1 MYEQPSWLHE
11 LWIARETLWA
21 GFLTSVQCS
30 ALAIVCGTLIGVFA
44 GLILTYGNVWA
55 RLPFRIYVDLIRGTP
70 VFVLVLAVFY
80 MTPALGLPIS
90 AFQAGALGLTLFC
103 GSHVAEIVR
112 GALQA
117 IPRGQLEASK
127 AIGLTF
133 GQSLM
138 YVLLPQALRQILP
151 TWVNSSTEIVK
162 ASTLLSVIGVA
173 ELLLSTQQVIARTF
187 MTLEFYLF
195 AGFLFFVINY
205 AIELLGRQI
214 EKRVALP

>member
-1 MYEQPSWLHE
+1 MYQPPSWLHE
-11 LWIARETLWA
+11 LWIAREALWA

-30 ALAIVCGTLIGVFA
+30 ALAILFGTLLGMLT
-44 GLILTYGNVWA
+44 GLVLTYGSVWL
-55 RLPFRIYVDLIRGTP
+55 RLPFRLYVDLIRGTP
-70 VFVLVLAVFY
+70 VFVLVLACFY
-80 MTPALGLPIS
+80 VAPVLGLPIS

-117 IPRGQLEASK
+117 LPRGQMEASQ

-133 GQSLM
+133 YQSLG

-173 ELLLSTQQVIARTF
+173 ELLLSTQQVIARNF
-187 MTLEFYLF
+187 MTLQFYLF
-195 AGFLFFVINY
+195 AGLLFFLINY
-205 AIELLGRQI
+205 AIELLGRHI

>member
-1 MYEQPSWLHE
+1 
-11 LWIARETLWA
+11 
-21 GFLTSVQCS
+21 
-30 ALAIVCGTLIGVFA
+30 
-44 GLILTYGNVWA
+44 
-55 RLPFRIYVDLIRGTP
+55 
-70 VFVLVLAVFY
+70 
-80 MTPALGLPIS
+80 
-90 AFQAGALGLTLFC
+90 
-103 GSHVAEIVR
+103 VAEIVR
-112 GALQA
+112 GSLQA
-117 IPRGQLEASK
+117 IPRGQLEAGK

-133 GQSLM
+133 SQSLS

-173 ELLLSTQQVIARTF
+173 ELLLSTQQVIARNF
-187 MTLEFYLF
+187 MTLQFYLF

>member
-1 MYEQPSWLHE
+1 MYESQSWLQE
-11 LWIARETLWA
+11 LWIARGALLD
-21 GFLTSVQCS
+21 GFLTTIQCS
-30 ALAIVCGTLIGVFA
+30 VMAIICGTVIGMFA
-44 GLILTYGNVWA
+44 GLVLTYGKLWG

-70 VFVLVLAVFY
+70 VFVLVLACFY
-80 MTPALGLPIS
+80 MAPALGWKIS

-117 IPRGQLEASK
+117 IPRGQLEAGK

-133 GQSLM
+133 KQSLA

-195 AGFLFFVINY
+195 AGVLFFIINY

>member
-1 MYEQPSWLHE
+1 MYESHSWLQE
-11 LWIARETLWA
+11 LWIARETLWL
-21 GFLTSVQCS
+21 GFLTSIECS
-30 ALAIVCGTLIGVFA
+30 ALAIICGTLIGMLA
-44 GLILTYGNVWA
+44 GLVLTYGKLWG
-55 RLPFRIYVDLIRGTP
+55 RLPFRVYVDLIRGTP
-70 VFVLVLAVFY
+70 VFVLVLACFY
-80 MTPALGLPIS
+80 MAPALGWQIS

-117 IPRGQLEASK
+117 IPHGQLEAGK

-133 GQSLM
+133 RQSLG

-195 AGFLFFVINY
+195 AGFLFFIINY

>member
-1 MYEQPSWLHE
+1 MYESQSWWQE
-11 LWIARETLWA
+11 LWIARETLWE
-21 GFLTSVQCS
+21 GFQTSVACS
-30 ALAIVCGTLIGVFA
+30 VLAIVCGTLIGIVA
-44 GLILTYGNVWA
+44 GLILTYGKFWMRV
-55 RLPFRIYVDLIRGTP
+55 PFRLYVDLIRGTP
-70 VFVLVLAVFY
+70 VFVLVLACFY
-80 MTPALGLPIS
+80 MAPALGWQIS

-112 GALQA
+112 GSLQA
-117 IPRGQLEASK
+117 IPRGQMEASK

-133 GQSLM
+133 HQALG

-195 AGFLFFVINY
+195 AGFLFFIINY
-205 AIELLGRQI
+205 SIELLGRHI

>member
-1 MYEQPSWLHE
+1 MDEASWLHE
-11 LWIARETLWA
+11 LWIARGALLD
-21 GFLTSVQCS
+21 GFLTTIQCS
-30 ALAIVCGTLIGVFA
+30 VMAIICGTVIGMFA
-44 GLILTYGNVWA
+44 GLVLTYGKLWG

-70 VFVLVLAVFY
+70 VFVLVLACFY
-80 MTPALGLPIS
+80 MAPALGWQIS

-117 IPRGQLEASK
+117 IPRGQLEAGK

-133 GQSLM
+133 KQSLA

-195 AGFLFFVINY
+195 AGFLFFIINY

>member
-1 MYEQPSWLHE
+1 MYEAHSWLQE
-11 LWIARETLWA
+11 LWIARGALLS
-21 GFLTSVQCS
+21 GFLTTIQCS
-30 ALAIVCGTLIGVFA
+30 VIAIICGTVIGLFA
-44 GLILTYGNVWA
+44 GLVLTYGKLWS
-55 RLPFRIYVDLIRGTP
+55 RLPFRLYVDLIRGTP
-70 VFVLVLAVFY
+70 VFVLVLACFY
-80 MTPALGLPIS
+80 MAPALGWQVS

-117 IPRGQLEASK
+117 IPRGQLEAGK

-133 GQSLM
+133 KQSLA

-195 AGFLFFVINY
+195 AGLLFFIINY

>member
-1 MYEQPSWLHE
+1 MYEQPGWLQE
-11 LWIARETLWA
+11 LWVARETLWA
-21 GFLTSVQCS
+21 GFLTSVQC
-30 ALAIVCGTLIGVFA
+30 AGLAIVFGTVIGVFA
-44 GLILTYGNVWA
+44 GLVLTYGKWWA
-55 RLPFRIYVDLIRGTP
+55 RLPFRAYVDLIRGTP
-70 VFVLVLAVFY
+70 VFVLVLACFY
-80 MTPALGLPIS
+80 MAPALGWQIG

-117 IPRGQLEASK
+117 IPRGQLEAGK

-133 GQSLM
+133 PQSLG

-162 ASTLLSVIGVA
+162 ASM
-173 ELLLSTQQVIARTF
+173 LLSTQQVIARNF

>member
-1 MYEQPSWLHE
+1 MYQPPGWLQE
-11 LWIARETLWA
+11 LWTAREVLWS
-21 GFLTSVQCS
+21 GFLTSIQCS
-30 ALAIVCGTLIGVFA
+30 ALAIVAGTLIGMLA
-44 GLILTYGNVWA
+44 GLVLTYGGFFA
-55 RLPFRIYVDLIRGTP
+55 RLPIRLYVDLIRGTP

-80 MTPALGLPIS
+80 MVPALGWHIS
-90 AFQAGALGLTLFC
+90 AFQAGAIGLTLFC
-103 GSHVAEIVR
+103 GSHVSEIVR

-117 IPRGQLEASK
+117 IPRGQIEAGK
-127 AIGLTF
+127 AIGLRFNQT
-133 GQSLM
+133 LR
-138 YVLLPQALRQILP
+138 YLLLPQAMRQILP

-195 AGFLFFVINY
+195 AGFLFFLINY

>member
-1 MYEQPSWLHE
+1 MYEAHSWLQE
-11 LWIARETLWA
+11 LWIAREALLA
-21 GFLTSVQCS
+21 GFLTTVQCS
-30 ALAIVCGTLIGVFA
+30 LLAIVCGTVIGMFA
-44 GLILTYGNVWA
+44 GLVLTYGNVWA
-55 RLPFRIYVDLIRGTP
+55 RTPFRAYVDLIRGTP
-70 VFVLVLAVFY
+70 VFVLVLACFY
-80 MTPALGLPIS
+80 MAPALGWQIT

-133 GQSLM
+133 KQALG

-173 ELLLSTQQVIARTF
+173 EMLLSTQQVIARTF
-187 MTLEFYLF
+187 MTLQFYLF
-195 AGFLFFVINY
+195 AGLLFFIINY

>member
-1 MYEQPSWLHE
+1 MYQPPGWLQE
-11 LWIARETLWA
+11 VWNAREVLWS
-21 GFLTSVQCS
+21 GFLTSIQCS
-30 ALAIVCGTLIGVFA
+30 ALAILFGTLIGMFA
-44 GLILTYGNVWA
+44 GLVLTYGSFFA
-55 RLPFRIYVDLIRGTP
+55 RLPIRLYVDLIRGTP

-80 MTPALGLPIS
+80 MVPALGWQIT

-103 GSHVAEIVR
+103 GSHVSEIVR
-112 GALQA
+112 GALQSIA
-117 IPRGQLEASK
+117 RGQLEAGK
-127 AIGLTF
+127 AIGLRF
-133 GQSLM
+133 GQSLR
-138 YVLLPQALRQILP
+138 YVLLPQAMRQILP

-195 AGFLFFVINY
+195 AGFLFFLINY
-205 AIELLGRQI
+205 AIELLGRYI

>member
-1 MYEQPSWLHE
+1 MYEAHSWLQE
-11 LWIARETLWA
+11 LWIAREALWD
-21 GFLTSVQCS
+21 GFLTTIQCS
-30 ALAIVCGTLIGVFA
+30 VMAIICGTVIGMFA
-44 GLILTYGNVWA
+44 GLVLTYGNVWA
-55 RLPFRIYVDLIRGTP
+55 RTPFRAYVDLIRGTP
-70 VFVLVLAVFY
+70 VFVLVLACFY
-80 MTPALGLPIS
+80 MAPALGWQIS

-133 GQSLM
+133 KQALG

-195 AGFLFFVINY
+195 AGFMFFIINY

>member
-1 MYEQPSWLHE
+1 MYQPPSWLHE
-11 LWIARETLWA
+11 LWIAREALWA

-30 ALAIVCGTLIGVFA
+30 ALAILFGTLLGMLT
-44 GLILTYGNVWA
+44 GLVLTYGSVWL
-55 RLPFRIYVDLIRGTP
+55 RLPFRLYVDLIRGTP
-70 VFVLVLAVFY
+70 VFVLVLACFY
-80 MTPALGLPIS
+80 VAPVLGLPIS

-117 IPRGQLEASK
+117 LPRGQMEASQ

-133 GQSLM
+133 YQSLG

-173 ELLLSTQQVIARTF
+173 ELLLSTQQVIARNF

-195 AGFLFFVINY
+195 AGLLFFLINY
-205 AIELLGRQI
+205 AIELLGRHI

>member
-1 MYEQPSWLHE
+1 MYEAHSWLQE
-11 LWIARETLWA
+11 LWIARETLLS
-21 GFLTSVQCS
+21 GFLTSIECS
-30 ALAIVCGTLIGVFA
+30 ALAIICGTVIGMFA
-44 GLILTYGNVWA
+44 GLVLTYGNVWS
-55 RLPFRIYVDLIRGTP
+55 RLPFRFYVDLIRGTP

-80 MTPALGLPIS
+80 MAPALGWQIS

-112 GALQA
+112 GSLQA
-117 IPRGQLEASK
+117 IPRGQLEAGK

-133 GQSLM
+133 GQSLS

-173 ELLLSTQQVIARTF
+173 ELLLSTQQIIARNF
-187 MTLEFYLF
+187 MTLQFYLF
-195 AGFLFFVINY
+195 AGFLFFIINY
-205 AIELLGRQI
+205 AIELLGRHI

>member
-1 MYEQPSWLHE
+1 MYEAHSWLHE
-11 LWIARETLWA
+11 LWIARQTLWE
-21 GFLTSVQCS
+21 GFQTTVACSV
-30 ALAIVCGTLIGVFA
+30 LAILFGTVIGLFS
-44 GLILTYGNVWA
+44 GLMLTYGRWWMRA
-55 RLPFRIYVDLIRGTP
+55 PFRLYVDLIRGTP

-80 MTPALGLPIS
+80 MAPALGLRVS
-90 AFQAGALGLTLFC
+90 AFGAGALGLTLFC

-117 IPRGQLEASK
+117 IPRGQLEAGR

-133 GQSLM
+133 AQSLQF
-138 YVLLPQALRQILP
+138 VLLPQALRQILP

-173 ELLLSTQQVIARTF
+173 ELLLSTQQVIARNF
-187 MTLEFYLF
+187 MTLQFYVF
-195 AGFLFFVINY
+195 VGFLFFLINY

>member
-1 MYEQPSWLHE
+1 MYESQSWLQE
-11 LWIARETLWA
+11 LWIARQALLD
-21 GFLTSVQCS
+21 GFLTTIQCS
-30 ALAIVCGTLIGVFA
+30 VMAIICGTVIGMFA
-44 GLILTYGNVWA
+44 GLVLTYGKLWG

-70 VFVLVLAVFY
+70 VFVLVLACFY
-80 MTPALGLPIS
+80 MAPALGWKIS

-117 IPRGQLEASK
+117 IPRGQLEAGK

-133 GQSLM
+133 KQSLA

-195 AGFLFFVINY
+195 AGFLFFIINY

>member
-1 MYEQPSWLHE
+1 M
-11 LWIARETLWA
+11 
-21 GFLTSVQCS
+21 
-30 ALAIVCGTLIGVFA
+30 LIGVPKE
-44 GLILTYGNVWA
+44 IKNHEY
-55 RLPFRIYVDLIRGTP
+55 RI
-70 VFVLVLAVFY
+70 
-80 MTPALGLPIS
+80 
-90 AFQAGALGLTLFC
+90 GLTPSGARELVSN
-103 GSHVAEIVR
+103 GHQVIVQR
-112 GALQA
+112 DG
-117 IPRGQLEASK
+117 GK

-133 GQSLM
+133 YQSLG

-205 AIELLGRQI
+205 AIELFGRYI

>member
-1 MYEQPSWLHE
+1 MAEPGIH
-11 LWIARETLWA
+11 
-21 GFLTSVQCS
+21 FLDAHGPEGVR
-30 ALAIVCGTLIGVFA
+30 LYAIGDVHG
-44 GLILTYGNVWA
+44 
-55 RLPFRIYVDLIRGTP
+55 RVDL
-70 VFVLVLAVFY
+70 LAA
-80 MTPALGLPIS
+80 MHQRIES
-90 AFQAGALGLTLFC
+90 DAG
-103 GSHVAEIVR
+103 
-112 GALQA
+112 
-117 IPRGQLEASK
+117 K

-133 GQSLM
+133 YQSLG

-173 ELLLSTQQVIARTF
+173 ELLLSTQQIIARTF

-205 AIELLGRQI
+205 GIELLGRHI

>member
-1 MYEQPSWLHE
+1 MPE
-11 LWIARETLWA
+11 
-21 GFLTSVQCS
+21 
-30 ALAIVCGTLIGVFA
+30 
-44 GLILTYGNVWA
+44 LTYYARKINVVYGTFWMRA
-55 RLPFRIYVDLIRGTP
+55 PFRFYVDIIRGTP
-70 VFVLVLAVFY
+70 VFVLVLACFY
-80 MTPALGLPIS
+80 MAPALGWQIS
-90 AFQAGALGLTLFC
+90 AFGAGTLGLTLFC

-117 IPRGQLEASK
+117 LPSGQMEASK

-133 GQSLM
+133 YQALG

-173 ELLLSTQQVIARTF
+173 ELLLSTQQIIARTF

-195 AGFLFFVINY
+195 AGLLFFVINY
-205 AIELLGRQI
+205 AIELLGRHI

>member
-1 MYEQPSWLHE
+1 MYQPPSWLQQ
-11 LWIARETLWA
+11 LWVARGALWA
-21 GFLTSVQCS
+21 GLVTTLQCS
-30 ALAIVCGTLIGVFA
+30 LLAILCGTVLGVVA
-44 GLILTYGNVWA
+44 GLALTYGRRWS
-55 RLPFRIYVDLIRGTP
+55 RWPFRLYVDVIRGTP
-70 VFVLVLAVFY
+70 VFVLVLACFY
-80 MTPALGLPIS
+80 MAPALGWQIS
-90 AFQAGALGLTLFC
+90 AFAAGALGLALFC

-133 GQSLM
+133 NQALG

-151 TWVNSSTEIVK
+151 TWVNASTEIVK

-187 MTLEFYLF
+187 MTLQFYLF
-195 AGFLFFVINY
+195 AGVLFFLINY
-205 AIELLGRQI
+205 AIELLGRHI

>member
-1 MYEQPSWLHE
+1 MYEAHSWLQE
-11 LWIARETLWA
+11 LWIAREALLA
-21 GFLTSVQCS
+21 GFLTTIQCS
-30 ALAIVCGTLIGVFA
+30 VIAIICGTVIGLFA
-44 GLILTYGNVWA
+44 GLVLTYGKLWS
-55 RLPFRIYVDLIRGTP
+55 RLPFRLYVDLIRGTP
-70 VFVLVLAVFY
+70 VFVLVLACFY
-80 MTPALGLPIS
+80 MAPALGWQVS

-117 IPRGQLEASK
+117 IPRGQLEAGK

-133 GQSLM
+133 KQSLA

-195 AGFLFFVINY
+195 AGFLFFIINY

>member
-1 MYEQPSWLHE
+1 M
-11 LWIARETLWA
+11 
-21 GFLTSVQCS
+21 
-30 ALAIVCGTLIGVFA
+30 
-44 GLILTYGNVWA
+44 
-55 RLPFRIYVDLIRGTP
+55 
-70 VFVLVLAVFY
+70 
-80 MTPALGLPIS
+80 
-90 AFQAGALGLTLFC
+90 
-103 GSHVAEIVR
+103 R

-117 IPRGQLEASK
+117 IPRGQLEAGK
-127 AIGLTF
+127 AIGLRF
-133 GQSLM
+133 GQSLR
-138 YVLLPQALRQILP
+138 YVLLPQAMRQILP

-195 AGFLFFVINY
+195 AGFLFFLINY

>member
-1 MYEQPSWLHE
+1 MYEAHTWLQE
-11 LWIARETLWA
+11 LWIARQTLWD
-21 GFLTSVQCS
+21 GFLASVAVS
-30 ALAIVCGTLIGVFA
+30 LLSIICGTVLGVVT
-44 GLILTYGNVWA
+44 GLALTYG
-55 RLPFRIYVDLIRGTP
+55 RLWMRVPFRIYVDLIRGTP
-70 VFVLVLAVFY
+70 VFVLVLACFY
-80 MTPALGLPIS
+80 MLPALGLQVS
-90 AFQAGALGLTLFC
+90 AFQAGAIGLTLFC

-117 IPRGQLEASK
+117 IPLGQMEAGK

-133 GQSLM
+133 FQSLG

-187 MTLEFYLF
+187 MTLQFYLF
-195 AGFLFFVINY
+195 VGFLFFVINY
-205 AIELLGRQI
+205 AIELLGRHI

>member
-1 MYEQPSWLHE
+1 MYESPSWLHE
-11 LWIARETLWA
+11 LWVAREVLWS

-30 ALAIVCGTLIGVFA
+30 MLAILLGTLVGIVA
-44 GLILTYGNVWA
+44 GLVLTYGKLWMRV
-55 RLPFRIYVDLIRGTP
+55 PFRFYVDLIRGTP
-70 VFVLVLAVFY
+70 VFVLVLACFY
-80 MTPALGLPIS
+80 MAPALGWHIS
-90 AFQAGALGLTLFC
+90 AFQAGVLGLTLFC

-117 IPRGQLEASK
+117 LPSGQMEASK

-133 GQSLM
+133 YQALG

-173 ELLLSTQQVIARTF
+173 ELLLSTQQIIARTF

-195 AGFLFFVINY
+195 AGLLFFIINY
-205 AIELLGRQI
+205 AIELLGRHI

>member
-1 MYEQPSWLHE
+1 MYEQPTWWHE
-11 LWIARETLWA
+11 LWIAREALFS
-21 GFLTSVQCS
+21 GFLTTVQCS
-30 ALAIVCGTLIGVFA
+30 VQAIICGTVIGMFT
-44 GLILTYGNVWA
+44 GLILTYGTFWA
-55 RLPFRIYVDLIRGTP
+55 RLPFRFYVDLIRGTP
-70 VFVLVLAVFY
+70 VFVLVLACFY
-80 MTPALGLPIS
+80 MAPAMGWQIS

-117 IPRGQLEASK
+117 IPFGQLEAGK

-133 GQSLM
+133 GQSLS

-173 ELLLSTQQVIARTF
+173 ELLLSSQQVIARNF
-187 MTLEFYLF
+187 MTLQFYLF

>member
-117 IPRGQLEASK
+117 IPRGQLEAGK